1 MKSIVSISVDE
12 DLIDEIE
19 QYLETQNFRN
29 KSHFFETAIRQYM
42 SSSIQ
47 PSNQQRSS
55 IILNESEE
63 QQNPKEAKRK

>member
-29 KSHFFETAIRQYM
+29 KSHFFETAIKDYM
-42 SSSIQ
+42 ASSVKQ
-47 PSNQQRSS
+47 GSS
-55 IILNESEE
+55 IILDTSNKSNKSKSREII
-63 QQNPKEAKRK
+63 KK